1 MNIQRPVPVWQ
12 QAIIDKCH
20 HPAGGWE
27 PFPDGEVEQ
36 SIGQRFEKMVDR
48 YPDRLAIQ
56 WDKIALSYG
65 ELNALVNRIARAIL
79 ACPGLSASPVALLLG
94 ESIEAYAA
102 VLGILKLGRA
112 YVILDPSFPQE
123 NLAYFLQDST
133 ADLVITDSAHLS
145 LLSQLG
151 SNGKVVLRLDQIEAE
166 MPTDNPHIPVA
177 PEQVAALLYTSGSTG
192 RPKGVYTNH
201 RNLLQLVQRVSNSLH
216 ISPEDRRG
224 NVRAFGSNM
233 AVIDVLLSV
242 LTGSA
247 SILYQIEQGGT
258 HRLLR
263 WLSEGRI
270 TVAFFAMP
278 VYRQIIDSLTGGSA
292 WPLQHLRVF
301 VIGGETITR
310 SDVEAYKAYFPAE
323 TILALGYGVTELPG
337 ATYYF
342 ASQQTDMNGPPM
354 PSGYPL
360 EGVEIAILDESGQQL
375 AAEQPGEIALYS
387 DYLALGYWGK
397 PAQTQERFLTDPVNS
412 RRYYMTGDLG
422 KLNADGCLIH
432 LGRKDFQV
440 KIRGFRVEIA
450 EVEHALFELD
460 EVRSAAVVA
469 HPDSAG
475 SHRLVAYIV
484 PSAPQ
489 PPFASLLHQKLAAR
503 LPDYM
508 VPGTFVFLDA
518 LPLLPSGKVNR
529 LSLTPPEGQRPNLA
543 VVFTPAGT
551 PFEKAI
557 STIWADILGLDEIGI
572 HDPFLE
578 LGGNSLQA
586 MRIAA
591 RLQDEF
597 GVEIPL
603 AELFA
608 ASTVAEMALTATS
621 RLAASAGL
629 NEQFLLDGEPDV
641 QSFVNDS

>member
-1 MNIQRPVPVWQ
+1 MDKQEKLLANRQRPVPVWQ
-12 QAIIDKCH
+12 QAIIDKCQH
-20 HPAGGWE
+20 SAGGWE

-48 YPDRLAIQ
+48 FPDRLAIQ
-56 WDKIALSYG
+56 LDKIALSYG
-65 ELNALVNRIARAIL
+65 ELNALVNRIVGAIL
-79 ACPGLSASPVALLLG
+79 ACPGLSSSPIALLLE

-102 VLGILKLGRA
+102 VLGVLKLGRA

-123 NLAYFLQDST
+123 NLAYLLQDST
-133 ADLVITDSAHLS
+133 AGLVITDSAHLP
-145 LLSQLG
+145 LLSQLD
-151 SNGKVVLRLDQIEAE
+151 SIGKVVLCLDQIETE
-166 MPTDNPHIPVA
+166 MPMGNPHIPVA
-177 PEQVAALLYTSGSTG
+177 PGQVAAILYTSGSTG
-192 RPKGVYTNH
+192 RPKGVYTSH

-247 SILYQIEQGGT
+247 SILYQIEQRGT
-258 HRLLR
+258 QSLLR
-263 WLSEGRI
+263 WISEDQI
-270 TVAFFAMP
+270 TVAVFAMP
-278 VYRQIIDSLTGGSA
+278 VYRQIIDSLADDST
-292 WPLQHLRVF
+292 WPLRHLRVF

-310 SDVEAYKAYFPAE
+310 SDIEAYNAYFPAE
-323 TILALGYGVTELPG
+323 TILTLGYGVTELPG
-337 ATYYF
+337 VTYYF
-342 ASQQTDMNGPPM
+342 ADQQTDMGGPPM

-360 EGVEIAILDESGQQL
+360 EGVEIAILDESGQRL
-375 AAEQPGEIALYS
+375 GVEQPGEIVLYS

-397 PAQTQERFLTDPVNS
+397 PAQTQEKFRTDAADG

-440 KIRGFRVEIA
+440 KISGFRVEIA

-475 SHRLVAYIV
+475 GHRLVAYIV
-484 PSAPQ
+484 PSTPQ
-489 PPFASLLHQKLAAR
+489 PPFVSQLHQKLAAR

-508 VPGTFVFLDA
+508 VPGAFVFLDA

-529 LSLTPPEGQRPNLA
+529 LSLAPPKSQRPHLA

-586 MRIAA
+586 MRIAS
-591 RLQDEF
+591 RVQDEF

-603 AELFA
+603 PELFA
-608 ASTVAEMALTATS
+608 AGTVAEMALLIVAH
-621 RLAASAGL
+621 LAIDPNPVDL
-629 NEQFLLDGEPDV
+629 I
-641 QSFVNDS
+641 